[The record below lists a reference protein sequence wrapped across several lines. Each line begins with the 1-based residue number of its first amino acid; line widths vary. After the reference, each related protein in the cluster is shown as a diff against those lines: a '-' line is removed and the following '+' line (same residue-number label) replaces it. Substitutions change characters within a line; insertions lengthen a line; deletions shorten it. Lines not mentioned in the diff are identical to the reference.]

1 MKNLDEAIAELNK
14 LDSSDRSWQE
24 NAVLKALEAI
34 RCELEA
40 IKRGSEKE

>member
-1 MKNLDEAIAELNK
+1 MKDLNEAIYELNK

-34 RCELEA
+34 RCELED
-40 IKRGSEKE
+40 IKQSSAEK